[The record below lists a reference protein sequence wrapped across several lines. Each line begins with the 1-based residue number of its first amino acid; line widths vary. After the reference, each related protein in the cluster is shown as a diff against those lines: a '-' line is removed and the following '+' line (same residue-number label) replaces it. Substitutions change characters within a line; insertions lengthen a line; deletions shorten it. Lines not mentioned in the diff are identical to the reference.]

1 MGVRFENGKYYIDE
15 DYIIKHTDNYKDI
28 KPHTHDFIE
37 LSYVRHGR
45 CVHIIDGHEYLT
57 GKGDMVFINYNSIH
71 EIASGKNT
79 GYTDILIKPE
89 FIDRSLKGS
98 ENAFSIL
105 DVDGFSDFAD
115 TLQRSHMVMNFS
127 LKEREQL
134 ENLFRLIDSEL
145 QENSGGGELVIRS
158 CINILLTMV
167 FRKMRLPMRESM
179 TMDIR
184 MLDYIKDNCNMP
196 VTLESVAL
204 KAGYNPSYF
213 SRLFKNYT
221 GTTFTNFLKGCRIE
235 RAANLLISTD
245 MDVELIMSEVG
256 FSDRTKFYKAFSEK
270 YGVTPLKYRKK
281 ADK

>member
-1 MGVRFENGKYYIDE
+1 MGVRFDNGKYYIDE
-15 DYIIKHTDNYKDI
+15 DYIIKHSCSYKDI

-37 LSYVRHGR
+37 LSYVQHGR

-57 GKGDMVFINYNSIH
+57 GKGDMVFINYNSVH
-71 EIASGKNT
+71 EITSGKNT
-79 GYTDILIKPE
+79 VYTDILIKPE

-105 DVDGFSDFAD
+105 DVDDFCDFSD

-127 LKEREQL
+127 LKEREEL

-145 QENSGGGELVIRS
+145 QENSGGRELILRS

-167 FRKMRLPMRESM
+167 FRKMRLPMREGMS
-179 TMDIR
+179 MDIR
-184 MLDYIKDNCNMP
+184 MLGYIKENCTMP
-196 VTLESVAL
+196 ITLVSVAM

-213 SRLFKNYT
+213 SRLFKSYT
-221 GTTFTNFLKGCRIE
+221 GTTFTNFLKECRIE
-235 RAANLLISTD
+235 RAANLLENTD
-245 MDVELIMSEVG
+245 MNVELVMSEVG

-270 YGVTPLKYRKK
+270 YGVTPLKYKK
-281 ADK
+281 NK